1 MPLAKY
7 ALKLFGTSESYHLAH
22 YMQSSQMLLEESYA
36 AVNAAQT
43 VQMRFGRILATFLV
57 QAGRKRVHYGA
68 SGRHTGAPS

>member
-36 AVNAAQT
+36 AVNAA
-43 VQMRFGRILATFLV
+43 
-57 QAGRKRVHYGA
+57 
-68 SGRHTGAPS
+68 